1 MNYFSA
7 ILEQLRKTRTIA
19 LIIILIGFIA
29 YIYQSAVTEVVTYKI
44 KQPKPK
50 DEIQTDIRNNVI
62 IQQMLNDLMLSYK
75 ADRAY
80 IFQFHNTIK
89 YYDGTHRNHQSMT
102 FEVCA
107 KGISSEA
114 YWLQNLPV
122 SIYPMFLQE
131 IMLERMN
138 HSDINEIEEH
148 TTKLQLQ
155 RQGIKSV
162 VIAPYFKD
170 GNFVAYIGLDFVKQE
185 NDSLI
190 DYNKFKSFTNQI
202 GNILIQ

>member
-29 YIYQSAVTEVVTYKI
+29 YIYQSTVQEVVTYKI
-44 KQPKPK
+44 KQPKK
-50 DEIQTDIRNNVI
+50 DEIKTDIRNNVI
-62 IQQMLNDLMLSYK
+62 IQQMLNELMLNYN

-138 HSDINEIEEH
+138 YSDVEDIQEH

-162 VIAPYFKD
+162 VIAPYFKE
-170 GNFVAYIGLDFVKQE
+170 GNFVAYIGLDYVKQK

-190 DYNKFKSFTNQI
+190 DYNKFKAFTNQI